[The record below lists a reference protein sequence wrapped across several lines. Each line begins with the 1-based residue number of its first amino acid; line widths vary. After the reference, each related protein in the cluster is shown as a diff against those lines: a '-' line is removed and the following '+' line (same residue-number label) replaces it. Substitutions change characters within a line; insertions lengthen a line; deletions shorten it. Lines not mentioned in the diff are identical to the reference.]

1 MGNQKRQWDLGDWI
15 VAGSAGLIG
24 LHILG
29 SVAFPKAKAILG
41 TVESAVSTALEIG
54 AASAAI
60 GGPLY
65 AGYRIMAA
73 RKAQTEV
80 EVIRILPRVNNK
92 FDPSAVRQLINQ
104 LAGLRQSRLHQ
115 LIRGRE
121 WMRFVVCREAE
132 GIGIYIVTP
141 KDRARAV
148 VAAWASV
155 YPDSELFEVE
165 SLPQLYGYRTYAI
178 PLMKGPL
185 AGLPFRDIGDVNK
198 EAPSPLI
205 AAMAHMRT
213 EGSWVEV
220 SFSPGSWRKLQKQAK
235 QAAQATGS
243 GPWTDD
249 PDIKARRKATYS
261 RFTGREI
268 PLNLVI
274 TLGSPDLGELQSMAN
289 GFSAAFSADNR
300 VGFRAPWPL
309 EDSIPFPAPGRQ
321 FLLTSEEAG
330 CLIHL
335 PPEHPAAADV
345 IRLEEGERSLDPDEL
360 AEGISIGYL
369 RHPIQERRPVSIPL
383 EQFTKHFFLGGM
395 IGSGK
400 SSFLVMMAQSMI
412 DAWLKD
418 DNAPGF
424 TFIDP
429 ARETAAIILS
439 RLLKAEAEGKKV
451 PWHKVHYFY
460 LGPTEYPIGLNL
472 LHKDGRPPDV
482 IAKEAAALIR
492 FAYSSQAPK
501 MERILENALLTLM
514 EDERPHT
521 LMGVV
526 PLLLDEEFRRRIIP
540 RLTDPV
546 TKEFWEKEWAQEKNP
561 VNSLDSLLNRLSP
574 LRSNPTMRR
583 MFGQTRS
590 ALDIRKWMDQGHIVL
605 IDTLNVAPED
615 VRLALG
621 YIINRYHT
629 TAKQR
634 SSGSKLHML
643 MIDEAHLIQVPILSK
658 IIAEDR
664 KFGLSLGLITQ
675 YLGQFDQW
683 LVDSITENMGTI
695 ISCRQGEQSA
705 ARITKITNGAFQP
718 EMLQSLPER
727 VAAIYTS
734 TKQEG
739 RSTITT
745 CLAEA
750 DPPTIYL
757 PDGKPAEYRN
767 RFQMQRALEAALKKG
782 QELQRRDGREAS
794 LVDREV
800 EEYLRPKTVLQD
812 KVVRLNTG
820 NSDID
825 PNELW

>member
-1 MGNQKRQWDLGDWI
+1 MSQKKREWDIGDWI

-29 SVAFPKAKAILG
+29 NVAFPKAKAML
-41 TVESAVSTALEIG
+41 STALEAAGTAAQIG
-54 AASAAI
+54 VTGGAI
-60 GGPLY
+60 Y
-65 AGYRIMAA
+65 AGFRLMAT

-80 EVIRILPRVNNK
+80 EVIRVLPRVGMK
-92 FDPSAVRQLINQ
+92 FDASAVRQLINQ
-104 LAGLRQSRLHQ
+104 LAGLRRSRLHQ

-121 WMRFVVCREAE
+121 WMRFIVVREAK
-132 GIGIYIVTP
+132 GVGFYIVTP
-141 KDRARAV
+141 KDRTRAA

-155 YPDSELFEVE
+155 YPDAEFFEDNAPE
-165 SLPQLYGYRTYAI
+165 LYGYRTYAV

-213 EGSWVEV
+213 EGSWVEI
-220 SFSPGSWRKLQKQAK
+220 SFSPGSWRKLQRQSRETVKAV
-235 QAAQATGS
+235 
-243 GPWTDD
+243 GPWTDN
-249 PDIKARRKATYS
+249 PDSKARQRATFN

-268 PLNLVI
+268 PLDITI
-274 TLGSPDLGELQSMAN
+274 TLGSPDPGELQSMA
-289 GFSAAFSADNR
+289 GGLTAAFSADNR

-309 EDSIPFPAPGRQ
+309 EDSIPFPIGRQ

-369 RHPIQERRPVSIPL
+369 RHPIQEGRPVFIPH

-395 IGSGK
+395 IGTGK
-400 SSFLVMMAQSMI
+400 SSFLVMIMQSMI

-418 DNAPGF
+418 PDNAPAF

-429 ARETAAIILS
+429 ARETVAIILS

-460 LGPTEYPIGLNL
+460 LGPCSHPIGLNL

-482 IAKEAAALIR
+482 IAKEAAGLIR

-514 EDERPHT
+514 EDDRPHT

-634 SSGSKLHML
+634 PSGSKLHML

-718 EMLQSLPER
+718 EMLQDLPER